1 MRQKCIDQM
10 TPPVIQPGDTI
21 DHGEFFRN
29 LRKEHV
35 AKRYDDGDEDRP
47 EYGYKLHKGQWGYWD
62 RQHSGLS
69 ANLRSCIHSE
79 VCSIAL
85 HPDPDNYF
93 HVALIDLAAINRCGL
108 LSCSF
113 VAQCKPEWPNMC
125 HFVIVPL
132 DGVVTKW
139 MELGT
144 ALDDLFP
151 PVKKLPT
158 NAEEKAQARTA
169 YEKHRSLVD
178 IRCWVRKRDGS
189 LS

>member
-10 TPPVIQPGDTI
+10 TPPVIQAGDTI

-47 EYGYKLHKGQWGYWD
+47 EYGYKLHKGQWEYWD

-93 HVALIDLAAINRCGL
+93 HVALIDLAAINRCGF

-113 VAQCKPEWPNMC
+113 VGQYKPDGPNLC

-132 DGVVTKW
+132 DGVFLE
-139 MELGT
+139 MDGIGDRSE
-144 ALDDLFP
+144 
-151 PVKKLPT
+151 
-158 NAEEKAQARTA
+158 
-169 YEKHRSLVD
+169 RSLPGWKEASD
-178 IRCWVRKRDGS
+178 EC
-189 LS
+189 